1 MLPTLEPVPLPL
13 AEDWLALKDA
23 VKRFEQA
30 WRQGQRPAIDDFLPA
45 SDLLRV
51 RVLIE
56 LVHIDLELRLK
67 AGEAV
72 CVEEYLARY
81 PKLTDDRDA
90 TLALIVAEHEL
101 RRRREPG
108 TSFDEYVQRFPQYR
122 TELAAPIA
130 APTVTAGDMPHG
142 PPRPRTEAPPEVAGF
157 EVLGLLGRGGM
168 GVVYKAR
175 QHRLDRPVALKFL
188 PEECSRDPVWLA
200 RFRREARTASAL
212 NHPYICTIYDTG
224 ESAGRPFL
232 SMELVE

>member
-1 MLPTLEPVPLPL
+1 LTL

-90 TLALIVAEHEL
+90 ILALIMASMNYAGAASPAL
-101 RRRREPG
+101 LSMNTCSASPSTGPSWRRRSR
-108 TSFDEYVQRFPQYR
+108 
-122 TELAAPIA
+122 
-130 APTVTAGDMPHG
+130 
-142 PPRPRTEAPPEVAGF
+142 
-157 EVLGLLGRGGM
+157 
-168 GVVYKAR
+168 
-175 QHRLDRPVALKFL
+175 HRL
-188 PEECSRDPVWLA
+188 
-200 RFRREARTASAL
+200 
-212 NHPYICTIYDTG
+212 
-224 ESAGRPFL
+224 
-232 SMELVE
+232 